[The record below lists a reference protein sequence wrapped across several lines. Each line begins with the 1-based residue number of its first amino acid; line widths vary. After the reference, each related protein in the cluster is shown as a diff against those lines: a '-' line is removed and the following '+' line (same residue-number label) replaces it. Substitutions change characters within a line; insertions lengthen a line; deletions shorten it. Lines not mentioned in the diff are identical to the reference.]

1 MVSSNNSRLYVGLLI
16 VVVTLFSYLLNFDL
30 IFLFSLLI
38 FITYDFFY
46 IKIINTFF
54 LIFLLLLS
62 FVFFLIVSTHILE
75 NLFLLQLIII
85 LGILFLNKYKKE
97 LFVLSLYIFC
107 IILFYIM
114 NSDRNLFYLIFFVS
128 FFNDTVAYVS
138 GRYLGGPRIVPKV
151 SPNKTWSGTSISFL
165 LTTLLLYSLNFN
177 ILISMVLSISIF
189 FGDIF
194 FSFIKRFLNLKD
206 FSPLLGSHGGILDR
220 LDSMFFVTIIFQIN
234 FVYLS

>member
-1 MVSSNNSRLYVGLLI
+1 MGLLI
-16 VVVTLFSYLLNFDL
+16 VVVTLFFYLLNFDL
-30 IFLFSLLI
+30 LFLFLLSI
-38 FITYDFFY
+38 LITYDFFY
-46 IKIINTFF
+46 MKIINTIL
-54 LIFLLLLS
+54 LISLLLLS
-62 FVFFLIVSTHILE
+62 FVFSLFVSTQIIE
-75 NLFLLQLIII
+75 NLFLIQIIII

-107 IILFYIM
+107 IILFYMM

-138 GRYLGGPRIVPKV
+138 GRFLGGPRIVPKI

-165 LTTLLLYSLNFN
+165 LTTLLLISLNFN
-177 ILISMVLSISIF
+177 ILISMIISTSIF

-194 FSFIKRFLNLKD
+194 FSYIKRFLNLKD

-234 FVYLS
+234 FVHLL